1 MSCVLSNANKQ
12 VKWLSYLMVEKK
24 PKNTPKMNVELVRKN
39 GHYMDVKLVDKLC
52 NLKLDQL
59 YILGQLYIFTSS
71 FIWQI
76 IRPLIMS
83 EKMGFLA

>member
-1 MSCVLSNANKQ
+1 
-12 VKWLSYLMVEKK
+12 MVEKK
-24 PKNTPKMNVELVRKN
+24 TKNTPKRNVELVEKN

-52 NLKLDQL
+52 NLK
-59 YILGQLYIFTSS
+59 LGQLYIFTSS

-83 EKMGFLA
+83 EKMSFLA